1 MSLRAAETY
10 DAVVVGAGPA
20 GAQLAYLLAR
30 AGRRVAVLDKQRF
43 PRDKVC
49 GGGLS
54 RKSIALLDFE
64 VAPLVERWIR
74 GARLT
79 YRNERSVSKDIDPPA
94 GCTVLRSEFDQA
106 LLTRACDTGAHFFAE
121 TAFLDVRLRRS
132 VAVVATSRGEFVARR
147 VYAADGVGSAVR
159 AKVFGRRLVEYV
171 PALEALV
178 RAPPA
183 VLERLGE
190 RAVFD
195 FAGMPGGYGWIFP
208 KRDHVNVGVYSPFG
222 GSALRRHL
230 DRFLD
235 CHAGLRDRSAVE
247 YRGFA
252 IPVRNPTGTFE
263 RGPVALVGDA
273 AGLAE
278 PLFGEG
284 IYFALLSAALAAQA
298 EIDAASAGYSE
309 RVRRELVPEL
319 RAAWWLA
326 RALFTFP
333 AFAYRHLVCNEAVND
348 RFAGLITGATGYR
361 ECLRRTALD
370 CPRWLFRSASR
381 AAEALPAPG
390 A

>member
-1 MSLRAAETY
+1 M
-10 DAVVVGAGPA
+10 
-20 GAQLAYLLAR
+20 
-30 AGRRVAVLDKQRF
+30 
-43 PRDKVC
+43 
-49 GGGLS
+49 
-54 RKSIALLDFE
+54 
-64 VAPLVERWIR
+64 
-74 GARLT
+74 
-79 YRNERSVSKDIDPPA
+79 
-94 GCTVLRSEFDQA
+94 
-106 LLTRACDTGAHFFAE
+106 
-121 TAFLDVRLRRS
+121 
-132 VAVVATSRGEFVARR
+132 VVATSRGDIVARR
-147 VYAADGVGSAVR
+147 VFAADGVGSAVR
-159 AKVFGRRLVEYV
+159 AKVFGKELVEYV

-183 VLERLGE
+183 ILERLGE

-208 KRDHVNVGVYSPFG
+208 KRDHLNVGVYSPFG

-235 CHAGLRDRSAVE
+235 CHPRLRNRSAVA

-252 IPVRNPTGTFE
+252 IPVRNATGTFE
-263 RGPVALVGDA
+263 RGLVALVGDA

-284 IYFALLSAALAAQA
+284 IYFALRSAALAAQA
-298 EIDAASAGYSE
+298 EIAPAGYSE

-333 AFAYRHLVCNEAVND
+333 AFAYRHLVCNDAVND
-348 RFAGLITGATGYR
+348 RFTGLITGATGYR
-361 ECLRRTALD
+361 ECLLRTALD
-370 CPRWLFRSASR
+370 FPQWLFRSGTR
-381 AAEALPAPG
+381 ADDALPAAG